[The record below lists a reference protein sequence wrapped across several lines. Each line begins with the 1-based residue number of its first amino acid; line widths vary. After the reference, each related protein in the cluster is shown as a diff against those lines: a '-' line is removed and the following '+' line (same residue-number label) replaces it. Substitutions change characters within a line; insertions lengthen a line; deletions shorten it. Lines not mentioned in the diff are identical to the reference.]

1 MRLLPT
7 ALSLAL
13 MMAATPGTSWAQS
26 LAPVP
31 IAADATVL
39 SISASAQASAT
50 PDVALISAGGVT
62 QHADSNTALRNNAEQ
77 MQRVMSALKAAAIAE
92 RDIQTSGISLSP
104 QYLYAENQPPQ
115 IQGYQASN
123 TLNIKVRNLAR
134 LGQVLDALA
143 AQGANQINGPSF
155 AIDQPEPLYQ
165 QARLDALRQARTQ
178 ADTYASALGLKVRRV
193 ISLSEGNHNP
203 APMPVMA
210 MRSAAKAEM
219 DTPIAAG
226 QSSVQVQ
233 LDVVYE
239 LGN

>member
-13 MMAATPGTSWAQS
+13 MMAATPVTSWAQS

-50 PDVALISAGGVT
+50 PDVALISAGVVT

-77 MQRVMSALKAAAIAE
+77 MQRVMSALKAAAIAD

-193 ISLSEGNHNP
+193 ISLSEGNHTQ
-203 APMPVMA
+203 APMPLMA

>member
-1 MRLLPT
+1 M
-7 ALSLAL
+7 
-13 MMAATPGTSWAQS
+13 
-26 LAPVP
+26 
-31 IAADATVL
+31 
-39 SISASAQASAT
+39 
-50 PDVALISAGGVT
+50 
-62 QHADSNTALRNNAEQ
+62 
-77 MQRVMSALKAAAIAE
+77 
-92 RDIQTSGISLSP
+92 
-104 QYLYAENQPPQ
+104 
-115 IQGYQASN
+115 
-123 TLNIKVRNLAR
+123 RNLAR

-193 ISLSEGNHNP
+193 ISLSEGSHTP
-203 APMPVMA
+203 APMPLMA

-233 LDVVYE
+233 LDVIYE

>member
-13 MMAATPGTSWAQS
+13 MMAATPVTSWAQS

-50 PDVALISAGGVT
+50 PDVALISAGVVT

-155 AIDQPEPLYQ
+155 AIDQPEPLYH
-165 QARLDALRQARTQ
+165 QARLDALRQARAQ
-178 ADTYASALGLKVRRV
+178 ADTYASALGLRVRRV

>member
-13 MMAATPGTSWAQS
+13 MMAAAPGTSWAQS

-50 PDVALISAGGVT
+50 PDVALISAGVVT
-62 QHADSNTALRNNAEQ
+62 QHADSNTALRSNAEQ

-193 ISLSEGNHNP
+193 ISLSEGSHTP
-203 APMPVMA
+203 APMPLMA